1 MIAFHVILPVTLSYF
16 VQECSDQSDAKLVDA
31 LWYGTI
37 QVATSGFADHDE
49 PRFQAAVSAVFVVCE
64 AC

>member
-37 QVATSGFADHDE
+37 QVSTSGFADHDE
-49 PRFQAAVSAVFVVCE
+49 P
-64 AC
+64 